1 MYLLGILG
9 DDYVVAFSRL
19 YEAVQ
24 FSAVT
29 LNGYRLRNAEPVS
42 NFANRFVN
50 CRADP
55 SPFNDR
61 RRLVITSDTL
71 QHSVTG

>member
-1 MYLLGILG
+1 MYLLHILG
-9 DDYVVAFSRL
+9 DHYVVAFSRL

-24 FSAVT
+24 FLAAM

-50 CRADP
+50 CRARP

-61 RRLVITSDTL
+61 HRLVITSDM